1 MSQWRETVGVW
12 RAAVAVVAV
21 VTVLF
26 SVSASGADAANAS
39 GIVARSHSATG
50 GLFACFKHR
59 VTQRGD
65 TVGDKAPDSQH
76 GAAHHCPCCLAAH
89 GATAVLPTRLST
101 FAPPL
106 PTPSWIAYL
115 PATAHEPDSVASRA
129 ANWARAPPA

>member
-1 MSQWRETVGVW
+1 MSQRRETGGVW

-21 VTVLF
+21 VTLLF
-26 SVSASGADAANAS
+26 SVSASGADAANATE
-39 GIVARSHSATG
+39 IVARSHSAT